1 MSAASAAGA
10 SAGAAFATAAG
21 ATASRP
27 LAFATAARAT
37 ASHTLAFATAA
48 GATAS
53 LTLAFAT
60 AAGTTASLTALRARR
75 RRDVRLQEAREL
87 RAIDRAV
94 AVLIRALEVREALR
108 TRRRVRRICDR
119 ADRDNH

>member
-10 SAGAAFATAAG
+10 SAAGATASRPLAFATAAG

-37 ASHTLAFATAA
+37 ASHTLAFASAA
-48 GATAS
+48 GA
-53 LTLAFAT
+53 
-60 AAGTTASLTALRARR
+60 TASLTALRARR